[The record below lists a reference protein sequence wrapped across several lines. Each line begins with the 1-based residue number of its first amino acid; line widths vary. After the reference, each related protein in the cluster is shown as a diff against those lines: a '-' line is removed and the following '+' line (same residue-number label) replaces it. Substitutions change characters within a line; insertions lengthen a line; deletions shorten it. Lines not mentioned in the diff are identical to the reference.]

1 MNIKIHVENMR
12 DAERLS
18 YLCNHFPFELYL
30 RAGKFCADPKSTLG
44 VLAMMYA
51 DKTNL
56 TLDTGDMPDEELRKF
71 SRSIVEFIKNDAE

>member
-30 RAGKFCADPKSTLG
+30 RAGKFWADPKSTLG

>member
-1 MNIKIHVENMR
+1 MNIKIHVDNMR

-18 YLCNHFPFELYL
+18 YLCNHYPYELYL

-51 DKTNL
+51 DRPTCCW
-56 TLDTGDMPDEELRKF
+56 TPATCPT
-71 SRSIVEFIKNDAE
+71 RSSVSFPGPLPTS